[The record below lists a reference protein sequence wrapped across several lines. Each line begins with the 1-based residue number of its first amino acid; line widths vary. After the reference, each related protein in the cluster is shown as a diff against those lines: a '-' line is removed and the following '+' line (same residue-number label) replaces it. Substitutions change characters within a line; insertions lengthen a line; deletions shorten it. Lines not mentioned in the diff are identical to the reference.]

1 MLTKKKLNKYSEL
14 PLNPPTA
21 QENSHQNSTRLSAE
35 EMEFKAKTG
44 ITPIPET
51 QLEPWE
57 KIFLAKMR
65 KLDPNNM
72 PETP

>member
-1 MLTKKKLNKYSEL
+1 MLTKNKPNKSSEL

-21 QENSHQNSTRLSAE
+21 QENSLQSSTQLSAE
-35 EMEFKAKTG
+35 DMEFKAKTG

-65 KLDPNNM
+65 TLDPNNM